1 MKEPGP
7 PCYGNTALIYTVPT
21 DTVPRDAA
29 LTDIVLTDTVLADT
43 VLTDSGPDGCDR

>member
-7 PCYGNTALIYTVPT
+7 PCYGNTAPVYTVPT
-21 DTVPRDAA
+21 DAA
-29 LTDIVLTDTVLADT
+29 PMGTLPPAT